1 MDVSVD
7 SRGIHDVLCSNS
19 ILTSNYQSIILQV
32 RDKKNKLPQNILA
45 KYSFTAVFSESSTS
59 LAPLP
64 SMQFIKLAKMILCIV

>member
-7 SRGIHDVLCSNS
+7 TEGIHDVLCSNS
-19 ILTSNYQSIILQV
+19 ILTLNYQSIILQV
-32 RDKKNKLPQNILA
+32 RDKKNKSSQNILA

-64 SMQFIKLAKMILCIV
+64 SMQFIKLA